1 MADFI
6 EKLIGAIDNLAKGE
20 QIRALLLKHL
30 VFENVDKDCQGLI
43 MPQREI
49 ENVLDFSKLIYF
61 RCRDLQ
67 TKSKISWYK
76 NLCITKIDVRKVT
89 T

>member
-6 EKLIGAIDNLAKGE
+6 EKLKDATENLAKGK

-30 VFENVDKDCQGLI
+30 GFDNVDKDCQGLI

-61 RCRDLQ
+61 RM
-67 TKSKISWYK
+67 
-76 NLCITKIDVRKVT
+76 
-89 T
+89 